1 MKALILAVCAY
12 SIALAAPV
20 PKEVKRDDLGR
31 FEGEWWEARFNNTV
45 HPEAATERCFRFN
58 KDGAAGIYDRVGAEP
73 YRYEFAID
81 QSTSPP
87 SSTWNSKIGSNPAGA
102 PFSL

>member
-31 FEGEWWEARFNNTV
+31 FEGEWWEARFNNTG
-45 HPEAATERCFRFN
+45 HP
-58 KDGAAGIYDRVGAEP
+58 
-73 YRYEFAID
+73 
-81 QSTSPP
+81 
-87 SSTWNSKIGSNPAGA
+87 
-102 PFSL
+102 